1 MTQIDIQKEVDDNFA
16 FFQKKLPELM
26 KTDSGKYALLRH
38 CKIINTFDTFNDA
51 CQAGDMHED
60 KIYSVQHIT
69 DRIINL
75 GFFSICPVSQAS

>member
-26 KTDSGKYALLRH
+26 KTRSGKYVLLRH
-38 CKIINTFDTFNDA
+38 CEIVGFFSTFDDA
-51 CQAGDMHED
+51 CQAGDMNDD

-69 DRIINL
+69 DKIIDL